1 MKKIIFATSN
11 PNKVREVK
19 EILDGQYEVLSLVDI
34 GCHEDIPETAPTFEG
49 NALQKARYV
58 YEKYGFD
65 CFSED
70 TGLEVDALNG
80 EPGIYTARYAGP
92 ARDADANM
100 AKTIKELEGKANRGA
115 QFRTAMALIIG
126 GKETVFEGIVRGS
139 IRKEKSGSGGF
150 GYDPIFEPQG
160 YEITFAEMDKKEKN
174 KISHR
179 GLALQKL
186 IAYLKKLEE

>member
-19 EILDGQYEVLSLVDI
+19 EMLDGQYEVLSLVDI